1 MTQLFPAL
9 AHSADAHSNKMKLVL
24 VVDDSRLQRRILS
37 KSLAKWGF
45 EVEEAASGEEAIA
58 FCRNR
63 QPDLILSDWMM
74 PGMSGLEFCRAF
86 RALSD
91 DRYAYFILLTS
102 KSEKE
107 EVARGLDSGAD
118 DFLTKPVDNNELRA
132 RITAGERILRMQ
144 RELSEKNRLI
154 TDTLDELQRVYDSLD
169 KDLLEAKKLQQS
181 LLRERHKSFDQGTL
195 SLMLRSSGHVGGD
208 LVGFFPAGADQLGL
222 FAIDVSGHG
231 ISSALMTARLA
242 GYLSATA
249 PDQNVALKRGRDGS
263 YAARPPSEVI
273 ATLND
278 LVLNE
283 METEHYFTLMLAI
296 VDLNTGK
303 AIIAQAGHPHPA
315 IQRRDGRID
324 QTGTGGFPVGLLA
337 GISFEQFE
345 VQLDPGDRLLI
356 LSDGVTE
363 CPDPSDHMLGEDGL
377 ERIMVKLRD
386 IQGTAFLEAL
396 IWELTEFACGDDF
409 PDDVSGILFEYRG
422 TDQLIYRDRNMRSPS
437 LPNTAIASDADRTN
451 VV

>member
-1 MTQLFPAL
+1 MARFSPAF
-9 AHSADAHSNKMKLVL
+9 AHPGGDANSSKMKLVL
-24 VVDDSRLQRRILS
+24 VVDDSRLQRRILA
-37 KSLAKWGF
+37 KSLVKWGF
-45 EVEEAASGEEAIA
+45 EVEEAESGEAAIA
-58 FCRNR
+58 FCKSRR
-63 QPDLILSDWMM
+63 PDLILSDWMM

-86 RALSD
+86 RELSD
-91 DRYAYFILLTS
+91 GHYAYFILLTS

-132 RITAGERILRMQ
+132 RITAGERILHMQ
-144 RELSEKNRLI
+144 RELSENNRLI
-154 TDTLDELQRVYDSLD
+154 SDTLDELQRVYDSLD

-181 LLRERHKSFDQGTL
+181 LLRERHKTFDQGTL

-208 LVGFFPAGADQLGL
+208 LVGFFPAGLGQLGL

-249 PDQNVALKRGRDGS
+249 PDQNVALERKPDGR
-263 YAARPPSEVI
+263 YAARPTSEVI

-283 METEHYFTLMLAI
+283 METEHYFTLMLAV
-296 VDLNTGK
+296 VDLNTGRVT
-303 AIIAQAGHPHPA
+303 IGQAGHPHPA
-315 IQRRDGRID
+315 IQRRDGSIV
-324 QTGTGGFPVGLLA
+324 QTGTGGFPVGLLS
-337 GISFEQFE
+337 GISFEQFD
-345 VQLDPGDRLLI
+345 VQLESGDRLLI

-363 CPDPSDHMLGEDGL
+363 CPDPAGQLLGEDGL

-386 IQGTAFLEAL
+386 VKGTALLEAL
-396 IWELTEFACGDDF
+396 IWELTDFAGGADF
-409 PDDVSGILFEYRG
+409 PDDVSGILFEYSG
-422 TDQLIYRDRNMRSPS
+422 VDQRP
-437 LPNTAIASDADRTN
+437 
-451 VV
+451 